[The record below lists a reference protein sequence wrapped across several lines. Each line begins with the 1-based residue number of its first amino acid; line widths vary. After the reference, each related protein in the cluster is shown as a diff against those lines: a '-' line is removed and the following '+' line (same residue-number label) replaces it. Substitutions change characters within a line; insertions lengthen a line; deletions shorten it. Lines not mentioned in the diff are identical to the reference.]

1 MQKTQMLSGFIEE
14 CDAGE
19 FSRKVQACLAEV
31 SSGVS
36 KTDKPGKLVMQF
48 DIKPTKASN
57 QSGAS
62 VKVNVSSKLTYTK
75 PTFNGKVSE
84 ENTTE
89 TPMHINKDHS
99 ISLLPTSH
107 DDMFDTKIS
116 QIAKP

>member
-1 MQKTQMLSGFIEE
+1 MQETKMLAGFIEE
-14 CDAGE
+14 CDTGA
-19 FSRKVQACLAEV
+19 FARKVQACLAEV
-31 SSGVS
+31 ASGVS
-36 KTDKPGKLVMQF
+36 KTDKAGKLVLSF

-57 QSGAS
+57 HSGAS
-62 VKVNVSSKLTYTK
+62 VKVNVSSKLNYTK

-116 QIAKP
+116 NISQP